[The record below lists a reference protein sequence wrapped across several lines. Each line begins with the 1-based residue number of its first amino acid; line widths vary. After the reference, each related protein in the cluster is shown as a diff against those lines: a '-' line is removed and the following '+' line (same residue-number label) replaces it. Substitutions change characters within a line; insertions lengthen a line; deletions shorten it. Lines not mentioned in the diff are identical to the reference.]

1 MAHGGFIT
9 ADDLKALNVK
19 LNISAFLSG
28 RDQLAKAEEEESL
41 SIASVRIYFE
51 STMRWTKTFSLIRN
65 KIPLA
70 FHGSIYQLRK
80 VTCLLCK
87 FLLSLIQKNFRRR
100 MSWKHLKDIYYIL
113 KSTQKWNNCF
123 KRFLKTSKEGQ
134 GEGGGAHPLPNISR
148 SKTFFFT

>member
-1 MAHGGFIT
+1 MGIPSSGAIIYISQLYDSSISDKESVARSSILDPRFWEERDLCMAHGGFIT

-41 SIASVRIYFE
+41 SIASVRIHFE

-100 MSWKHLKDIYYIL
+100 MSWKH
-113 KSTQKWNNCF
+113 
-123 KRFLKTSKEGQ
+123 
-134 GEGGGAHPLPNISR
+134 
-148 SKTFFFT
+148 